1 MTAVSVMMLGFAGS
15 ATTTVALAMFPGDP
29 ALCLVLAAS
38 LGLVQGAGFAA
49 VPELNRGTAQ
59 RAQANGA
66 LAQTGN
72 IGNTLGP
79 PVLLAV
85 LGAGGY
91 GAMLLVAAGVLAA
104 GLLAQQAL
112 ARAREAS

>member
-1 MTAVSVMMLGFAGS
+1 MLGFAGS
-15 ATTTVALAMFPGDP
+15 AATAVALAVWPGDP
-29 ALCLVLAAS
+29 ALCLALAAT

-49 VPELNRGTAQ
+49 VPELNSGTEE

-72 IGNTLGP
+72 IGNTFGP
-79 PVLLAV
+79 PVLLAI
-85 LGAGGY
+85 LGAGGHT
-91 GAMLLVAAGVLAA
+91 AMLLVAAGVLAA

-112 ARAREAS
+112 ARARTAVR